1 MAEAKRTGASARV
14 APKASF
20 GDVMKRSARRWAA
33 SGGAKLTIGIARER
47 QPRRRL
53 QARPAPK
60 TTLGDVM
67 MRSAR
72 RWARTGGALVTMDA
86 GARPAPSTAFGDVM
100 KRCALRWAATGGA
113 KMTIGIARERQRRQ
127 QQLPTALAA
136 AMGRDGSS
144 LTAVHIQTTRARRT
158 TLVLALASTP
168 CAATGKTWVARWSRA
183 AGQPRRRLLTTRM
196 RNTRNTD
203 DVPESGRLDA

>member
-1 MAEAKRTGASARV
+1 MFIKQFRLKTLSGILCAVCRRFFSLCRRGPTEQRRQRRQQRRQRRQRP
-14 APKASF
+14 APNKIL
-20 GDVMKRSARRWAA
+20 GDVMK
-33 SGGAKLTIGIARER
+33 
-47 QPRRRL
+47 
-53 QARPAPK
+53 
-60 TTLGDVM
+60 
-67 MRSAR
+67 RSAR

>member
-1 MAEAKRTGASARV
+1 M
-14 APKASF
+14 
-20 GDVMKRSARRWAA
+20 
-33 SGGAKLTIGIARER
+33 TIAIARER

-86 GARPAPSTAFGDVM
+86 GARPAPNTAFGDVM
-100 KRCALRWAATGGA
+100 KRCALRWAASGGA

-127 QQLPTALAA
+127 QQLTL
-136 AMGRDGSS
+136 R
-144 LTAVHIQTTRARRT
+144 QRR
-158 TLVLALASTP
+158 
-168 CAATGKTWVARWSRA
+168 
-183 AGQPRRRLLTTRM
+183 QQRRQQQ
-196 RNTRNTD
+196 
-203 DVPESGRLDA
+203 

>member
-1 MAEAKRTGASARV
+1 MAATRKVARRWERTGGAMMSMGASAR
-14 APKASF
+14 
-20 GDVMKRSARRWAA
+20 
-33 SGGAKLTIGIARER
+33 
-47 QPRRRL
+47 
-53 QARPAPK
+53 PAPN
-60 TTLGDVM
+60 TRLGDVM
-67 MRSAR
+67 MLSAR
-72 RWARTGGALVTMDA
+72 RWARTGGALVNNGDA
-86 GARPAPSTAFGDVM
+86 GARPAPNTAFGDVM

-158 TLVLALASTP
+158 TLVLASASTP